1 MVPRT
6 YCGGSVNTLVCKNVW
21 CAWGKA
27 FKPSRAVI
35 LLLLEYVNSSNLFK
49 RAPTL
54 SQVKRENLSL
64 SSFHIFLDQRVCGWG
79 GLGSLGHSSQNQK
92 KIHIIVRR
100 LRAVMPHA
108 AALLS
113 HSRIVLGTLT
123 VRFIHTLSLGHTSS
137 ALACPCICICPT
149 HSTSKSR
156 TCLCLSEST
165 QARAS
170 WDRHRPVC
178 SLIN

>member
-6 YCGGSVNTLVCKNVW
+6 YCGGSVNTFVCKNVW

-27 FKPSRAVI
+27 LKPSKAVI

-92 KIHIIVRR
+92 KNTHYS
-100 LRAVMPHA
+100 A
-108 AALLS
+108 APQGSNAPCSSTSESLSNSLGYTYCALYPD
-113 HSRIVLGTLT
+113 
-123 VRFIHTLSLGHTSS
+123 LSLGHTSS

-156 TCLCLSEST
+156 TCFCLSEST